1 MSEPT
6 NAILKAVYTRLT
18 SALSPIKA
26 YDSVPQGAAYP
37 YVVIESLVGVQSDFV
52 SSRKDEFFVYL
63 SVWSQYKGQKQ
74 VADIIGD
81 ICDALHRTQLPMDTG
96 RMVEC
101 TVREKRTIRDAD
113 NLTFQGSVKLRI
125 MAEH

>member
-6 NAILKAVYTRLT
+6 SAILKALYTRLT

-37 YVVIESLVGVQSDFV
+37 YVVIESAFAANADFLTA
-52 SSRKDEFFVYL
+52 RKDDYFIYL
-63 SVWSQYKGQKQ
+63 SIWSQYRGQKE
-74 VADIIGD
+74 VADIISA
-81 ICDALHRTQLPMDTG
+81 IDANLHRVQLPLDTG
-96 RMVEC
+96 RMVQC
-101 TVREKRTIRDAD
+101 LVAEKRTIRDAD